1 MLQLVS
7 CRRRII
13 DMRLKLL
20 TQFEGIV
27 NEHQREILN
36 FHYRLCG
43 NRFEAEDL
51 AQETFIKAYK
61 KLDTLEEPEKVKS
74 WLYTIAR
81 NVTIDFFR
89 KQKNKAIP
97 LDNVIMENY
106 ARATA
111 VDYRADVMHHEVSS
125 EIQKCLASLSSEDR
139 MIVKLLYYEG
149 FSYKE
154 ISDLLHI
161 NQNTLKSRLHRARKV
176 LLAAVQANDL
186 LREVAI
192 EYQ

>member
-1 MLQLVS
+1 MRLQL
-7 CRRRII
+7 
-13 DMRLKLL
+13 LE
-20 TQFEGIV
+20 QFEKVVGQY
-27 NEHQREILN
+27 QRDIIN

-61 KLDTLEEPEKVKS
+61 KLESLKEQEKMKS
-74 WLYTIAR
+74 WLFSIAR

-89 KQKNKAIP
+89 RNKEKSVP
-97 LDNVIMENY
+97 LDSVIMENY

-111 VDYRADVMHHEVSS
+111 VDYRQDVMHGEVSQ
-125 EIQKCLASLSSEDR
+125 ELQKCMTLLSEEDR

-154 ISDLLHI
+154 ICDLLQI

>member
-1 MLQLVS
+1 MRLQL
-7 CRRRII
+7 
-13 DMRLKLL
+13 LQ
-20 TQFEGIV
+20 QFEKV
-27 NEHQREILN
+27 VEQYQRDILN

-61 KLDTLEEPEKVKS
+61 KLESLKEQEKMKS
-74 WLYTIAR
+74 WLFSIAR

-89 KQKNKAIP
+89 RNKEKSIP
-97 LDNVIMENY
+97 LDNVLLENY

-111 VDYRADVMHHEVSS
+111 VDYLGDVMHAEVSQ
-125 EIQKCLASLSSEDR
+125 ELQKCMALLSEEDR

-154 ISDLLHI
+154 ICDLLQI

-186 LREVAI
+186 LREVAVD
-192 EYQ
+192 YQ